1 MITASRLTL
10 LGSLVLA
17 QVAHADS
24 QDEIAALRPPGY
36 AEPEPGPLQSEV
48 IPHARTP
55 ALQTDTPRWGGGIR
69 LTGLS
74 GIGALPGVNFGGEVA
89 GHLRRDEYFVE
100 LALGRWKPEDTYLV
114 ADTSERI
121 ELGLDVWTLRGGWSS
136 MTMPLRAWALVEVGE
151 VAGGHGMPGVVS
163 RMVMGDTPQK
173 NQWRAA
179 GAGFGVAW
187 PMSNHARL
195 VGNMEIAVPIKR
207 ERLMLERGE
216 AYEPDPLAAR
226 YSVGLEVGWR

>member
-1 MITASRLTL
+1 MITALRLTL
-10 LGSLVLA
+10 VGSLFLVH
-17 QVAHADS
+17 VAHADS
-24 QDEIAALRPPGY
+24 QDDVLRPPGY
-36 AEPEPGPLQSEV
+36 AEIEILPQPSEV
-48 IPHARTP
+48 IPRARKSSLETE
-55 ALQTDTPRWGGGIR
+55 TPRWGGGIR

-100 LALGRWKPEDTYLV
+100 LAIGRWKPEDTYLV
-114 ADTSERI
+114 ADTTERV

-136 MTMPLRAWALVEVGE
+136 MTMPLRGWVLVEVGE